1 MNTATLH
8 FDEEYM
14 AYHEYGRPV
23 VQGGPFIVG
32 LACGLSSMDLT
43 MNIAADLGITELR
56 LVSPVFHGNTLHA
69 MSEVLGVEGSG
80 DPRFGV
86 VTVRTR
92 LYKDMMRVE
101 VAELTRKIAIY
112 KKEHTPWRFIR
123 R

>member
-23 VQGGPFIVG
+23 VQGPFIVG